1 VITGVR
7 DLEPVRLEGGEVI
20 HLKRGP
26 LRRVALSGAILVGG
40 FASVGAFA
48 SPALAATAAKT
59 KTTKTTF
66 TLSCKTGI
74 ANGDVSVT
82 TTQTYP
88 TSVKPG
94 AKFTIKWSSVTTV
107 EGALATAAYAAAPN
121 GSEKGTVTLD
131 TDQSSDATPKSL
143 NIAGKKGLAESGQI
157 SSPNSFPIYTPVSG
171 TYTTPAFKAGK
182 KGTDK
187 ISADIDDANITIYNS
202 SGGKVEST
210 TADCSPVGTPAV
222 IATVKVT

>member
-1 VITGVR
+1 M
-7 DLEPVRLEGGEVI
+7 I
-20 HLKRGP
+20 HSKRGT
-26 LRRVALSGAILVGG
+26 LRRAALLVALLAGV
-40 FASVGAFA
+40 FASVGAFSSSAFA
-48 SPALAATAAKT
+48 STAAN

-74 ANGDVSVT
+74 ANGDVSVA

-88 TSVKPG
+88 ASVKPG

-131 TDQSSDATPKSL
+131 TDLSTDATPKTL
-143 NIAGKKGLAESGQI
+143 NIAGTKGVAESGKI
-157 SSPNSFPIYTPVSG
+157 SSPSSFPIDTPVSG
-171 TYTTPAFKAGK
+171 SLTTPAFKAGK

-187 ISADIDDANITIYNS
+187 ISADIDDANITIYNK

-222 IATVKVT
+222 IATVTVT